1 VIIPPIGGSSKT
13 IRYLSSQLSSSKD
26 LMVIDLPGH
35 GESTKDIKE
44 PILDAFNQ
52 AVTDVINDQN
62 IQELTLIIMSHHGSL
77 AQFINENNVR
87 VNHLILIEPWFADK
101 DFIEEYKEKG
111 VPDIQKEWHGG
122 HLNQYWHMVRDSK
135 LFWPW
140 YNTGIDGILDLKP
153 QLDETQ
159 LQDEVTELIR
169 SELNW
174 KSAMISSLNASINNQ
189 LKIKTTVCFR
199 KNHPL
204 STSSYQENDFSEL
217 QLDDEIRN
225 WSANLETI
233 V

>member
-1 VIIPPIGGSSKT
+1 
-13 IRYLSSQLSSSKD
+13 
-26 LMVIDLPGH
+26 
-35 GESTKDIKE
+35 
-44 PILDAFNQ
+44 
-52 AVTDVINDQN
+52 
-62 IQELTLIIMSHHGSL
+62 
-77 AQFINENNVR
+77 
-87 VNHLILIEPWFADK
+87 
-101 DFIEEYKEKG
+101 
-111 VPDIQKEWHGG
+111 
-122 HLNQYWHMVRDSK
+122 MVRDSK

>member
-1 VIIPPIGGSSKT
+1 
-13 IRYLSSQLSSSKD
+13 
-26 LMVIDLPGH
+26 MVIDLPGH
-35 GESTKDIKE
+35 GESIKEINE

-52 AVTDVINDQN
+52 AVKDVIIDQN
-62 IQELTLIIMSHHGSL
+62 IEDLKLMIINHHGSL
-77 AQFINENNVR
+77 SQFINENNIQIS
-87 VNHLILIEPWFADK
+87 HLILIEPWLVDK

-140 YNTGIDGILDLKP
+140 YNTAIDGILDLKP

-174 KSAMISSLNASINNQ
+174 KSAMISSLNASLDNQ
-189 LKIKTTVCFR
+189 QKVKTTVCFR

-204 STSSYQENDFSEL
+204 SISNYQENDFSKV
-217 QLDDEIRN
+217 QLDDEITN
-225 WSANLETI
+225 WSTDLEAI
-233 V
+233 I